1 MSQLVVRN
9 LDPDLV
15 ESLKA
20 LAAAANISDSTKS
33 GSRFRTTNWLMTGS
47 GTGTNAINDSK
58 GVAARVWERFHR
70 DGSNGLQSL

>member
-20 LAAAANISDSTKS
+20 LAAAANISAEEQHRRILREALVRPKKRSFIEALAAMPQGGLDSDLE
-33 GSRFRTTNWLMTGS
+33 R
-47 GTGTNAINDSK
+47 IQND
-58 GVAARVWERFHR
+58 G
-70 DGSNGLQSL
+70 